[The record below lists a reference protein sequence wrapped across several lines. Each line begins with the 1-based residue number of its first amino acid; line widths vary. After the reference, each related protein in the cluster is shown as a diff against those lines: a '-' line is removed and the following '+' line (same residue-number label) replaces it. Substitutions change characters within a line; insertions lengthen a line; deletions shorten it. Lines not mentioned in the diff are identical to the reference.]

1 MIIIL
6 MILMLNTNAKLG
18 RQCLLPMVSKYSFV
32 MIWFLFLSMS
42 LAWCFHYDQV
52 LFPDYL
58 VSFSKHMSPAW
69 CFHYEQVLF
78 LDDLVS
84 YFELMFM
91 IDVF

>member
-1 MIIIL
+1 
-6 MILMLNTNAKLG
+6 
-18 RQCLLPMVSKYSFV
+18 
-32 MIWFLFLSMS
+32 MS

-58 VSFSKHMSPAW
+58 VSFSKHMSHAW